1 MFFRRE
7 KIWNIRN
14 IDERTKKILQTIIK
28 HCNIIIETK
37 MYFGDKYVEFENNKI
52 YQNAVLTP
60 VTRIGENEIDKIK
73 IFCVKIL
80 KEEA

>member
-1 MFFRRE
+1 ME
-7 KIWNIRN
+7 YNRN

-60 VTRIGENEIDKIK
+60 VTQIGENEIDKIK

-80 KEEA
+80 KEEAWECLN